1 MPDVPRAIDNANV
14 DRVEFH
20 CRLEWWANSTT
31 LLGCPEVAVVV
42 TASGSELVGHG
53 RLVSEDDDDHEGFV
67 FLCEMDP
74 VFTMRFDDGQALP
87 VTVTVHH
94 LENDGRRF
102 CVGRVSRANDRPI
115 DFQIDL

>member
-1 MPDVPRAIDNANV
+1 M
-14 DRVEFH
+14 
-20 CRLEWWANSTT
+20 
-31 LLGCPEVAVVV
+31 V

-53 RLVSEDDDDHEGFV
+53 RLVSDDDDDREGFV

-87 VTVTVHH
+87 VTVHN
-94 LENDGRRF
+94 LEDDGRRF
-102 CVGRVSRANDRPI
+102 ALAEYHGQTDRPI